1 MPALFDSSAHN
12 FGYLTAGAGSI
23 EVQHTVNPLAANT
36 VAVVAAQ
43 WFGVQDCSAGTL
55 AATFGGVA
63 MTKAAAAPLYWNGN
77 HDALQTWTLD
87 LGDTQSG
94 EQEVVVTGSG
104 LGADGGWLVIESV
117 TLSGVASMGTIVT
130 ADGSGSGTA
139 NTITAPSVSAAYRV
153 VTIHGC
159 GDLESANNFTAF
171 TGTKR
176 ADYQL
181 VQWPFVVGELLIGDT
196 AGAAS
201 VVATATMQGAGALW
215 GAFAIPMIPA
225 IVQGNASLNISLSE
239 SSNGGIY
246 RVATPS
252 PERTWVIES

>member
-1 MPALFDSSAHN
+1 MPVLFDSSAKN
-12 FGYLTAGAGSI
+12 FGYLAAGAGN
-23 EVQHTVNPLAANT
+23 VQVEHTVNPLATNT
-36 VAVVAAQ
+36 VAVVAAL
-43 WFGVQDCSAGTL
+43 WFGVQDSSSGTL
-55 AATFGGVA
+55 AATFGGEA
-63 MTKAAAAPLYWNGN
+63 MTRAKSTPLYWNGN
-77 HDALQTWTLD
+77 HDALQVFTLD
-87 LGDTQSG
+87 APPSGD
-94 EQEVVVTGSG
+94 QEVIVTGAG
-104 LGADGGWLVIESV
+104 LGSNGGWLVIESV
-117 TLSGVASMGTIVT
+117 TLSGVGSIGTIVT
-130 ADGSGSGTA
+130 VDGSGSGTA
-139 NTITAPSVSAAYRV
+139 NTITASSVAAAYRV

-215 GAFAIPMIPA
+215 GAFAIPMTPA
-225 IVQGNASLNISLSE
+225 IVQGNASLNMSLTE
-239 SSNGGIY
+239 SANGGIY